1 MFLRIWRGI
10 TLMLTA
16 LSLTMTSAHVLEL
29 PQKMKYDGQMYAAVN
44 TTLYRYFT
52 IVGGFYTITSILA
65 AAMLAFLVRKRK
77 SAFRWTLAGATCL
90 GLAFG
95 SWLTLVAP
103 VNSEVA
109 QAISLAPESIPAL
122 WMRLRDRWEYGHAV
136 GFILTLAGLGFLVIS
151 VLAEIPKGSP
161 PDE

>member
-29 PQKMKYDGQMYAAVN
+29 PQKMKYDAQMYAAVN
-44 TTLYRYFT
+44 TTLYRYFA

-77 SAFRWTLAGATCL
+77 SAFRWTLAAAVCTSAGLGAWFL
-90 GLAFG
+90 
-95 SWLTLVAP
+95 LVAP
-103 VNSEVA
+103 MNAALSGWT
-109 QAISLAPESIPAL
+109 PETLPGDWAGY
-122 WMRLRDRWEYGHAV
+122 RDRWEAGHAIHAV
-136 GFILTLAGLGFLVIS
+136 FFALGFGALVVAILS
-151 VLAEIPKGSP
+151 ETSEEA
-161 PDE
+161 